1 MKKGDGFN
9 MGRVWKH
16 INYSSRSKCK
26 TLLTKNSGVSGKRL
40 RIAGD
45 VHYPLYIP
53 CIKPFYQC
61 LRTTS
66 GRIQQDLVEVSIYG
80 QFQRFGMQVSD
91 TKCDILDAIFTGI

>member
-16 INYSSRSKCK
+16 INYSRRSKCK
-26 TLLTKNSGVSGKRL
+26 TLLTKNSGISGKRL

-53 CIKPFYQC
+53 RIKPFY
-61 LRTTS
+61 
-66 GRIQQDLVEVSIYG
+66 
-80 QFQRFGMQVSD
+80 
-91 TKCDILDAIFTGI
+91 